1 MGVSECAHAHL
12 WGYAAGMQDICV
24 TVQHVTFKVEVMIT
38 LGQNWGLLYVDG
50 LLLKVRWC
58 LNHVHTVHFR
68 YLLVIFKCRASTQTS
83 KHIMISLLLG
93 MHIHLCSGLHTL
105 ICNTYVLCVLYVLY
119 VRMYCMYCMYCT
131 YVLYLRIYVLYV
143 LYVRT
148 VCTVCMSES

>member
-58 LNHVHTVHFR
+58 LNHVHTVH
-68 YLLVIFKCRASTQTS
+68 LLCI
-83 KHIMISLLLG
+83 L
-93 MHIHLCSGLHTL
+93 
-105 ICNTYVLCVLYVLY
+105 
-119 VRMYCMYCMYCT
+119 
-131 YVLYLRIYVLYV
+131 YVLYV
-143 LYVRT
+143 LYVLYLYMYSST
-148 VCTVCMSES
+148 SCIL